1 MASTIFTNLLN
12 KQSEPFHRARML
24 AASAQHS
31 GDWLH
36 ALPIT
41 ACGLRLSDDAVRIA
55 VGLRLGCKFC
65 EPHKCFCGAVVDESG
80 RHGLS
85 CRRSAGRIA
94 RHHYINDLLWRAL
107 SRAGVPAVKEPAGLS
122 RSDGKRPDGMTL
134 IPWRE
139 GRSVLWDV
147 TIRDTTADSYLS
159 KTSSAAG
166 AAAEEAAEAAVQKES
181 KYADLCT
188 DYLFCSVAIE
198 TLGPIC
204 SAGRLF
210 LSELGR
216 RASLLTCDP
225 RETAF
230 LYQRVSVAVQRFN
243 AVCVAGTFLPAVAN
257 T

>member
-1 MASTIFTNLLN
+1 
-12 KQSEPFHRARML
+12 
-24 AASAQHS
+24 
-31 GDWLH
+31 
-36 ALPIT
+36 
-41 ACGLRLSDDAVRIA
+41 
-55 VGLRLGCKFC
+55 
-65 EPHKCFCGAVVDESG
+65 
-80 RHGLS
+80 
-85 CRRSAGRIA
+85 
-94 RHHYINDLLWRAL
+94 
-107 SRAGVPAVKEPAGLS
+107 
-122 RSDGKRPDGMTL
+122 MTL

-166 AAAEEAAEAAVQKES
+166 AAAEEAAVQKES

-188 DYLFCSVAIE
+188 DYLFCPVAIE

-243 AVCVAGTFLPAVAN
+243 AVCIAGTFLPAVAN